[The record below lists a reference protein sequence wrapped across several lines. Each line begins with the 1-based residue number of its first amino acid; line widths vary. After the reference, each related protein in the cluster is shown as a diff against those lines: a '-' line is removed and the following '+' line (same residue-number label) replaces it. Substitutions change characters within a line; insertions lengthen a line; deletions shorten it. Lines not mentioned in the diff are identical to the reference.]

1 MKLHG
6 SFEPITIRKLT
17 ELQDLQF
24 ELVESP
30 INSYIQIELLD
41 KLPTVEKLTLIGRF
55 SDFNLD
61 NLFNLEKLSIK
72 GLLNNDF
79 NFDLFKNLRNQLTY
93 LYIDCSNID
102 NDSVNKLFID
112 NNFPNLSKLRIMNTK
127 ITKLENKIFSQFQKL
142 SDLKLYSNKELKSI
156 NYDCFSNLKQL
167 TRLNL
172 TESLIG
178 SLDKRHFSALNN
190 LEYLK
195 LSLFNIV
202 DIEENIFSNLTKLTN
217 LDLSYCKLEN
227 LKPESFI
234 GLINLKILD
243 LRSNKFT
250 KFDLR
255 ILENIT
261 RIKIVDLSG
270 NSINNKE
277 EILNHMRAYSNI
289 KFRFSVLF

>member
-1 MKLHG
+1 M
-6 SFEPITIRKLT
+6 TIRKLT
-17 ELQDLQF
+17 DLQDLQF

-30 INSYIQIELLD
+30 INSYIQIELFD

-61 NLFNLEKLSIK
+61 NLFNLQKLSIK

-79 NFDLFKNLRNQLTY
+79 NFDLFRKIRNQLTY
-93 LYIDCSNID
+93 LSIDCSNID

-112 NNFPNLSKLRIMNTK
+112 NNFPNLSKLRIRSTK

-142 SDLKLYSNKELKSI
+142 NDLKLYNNIELKSI

-172 TESLIG
+172 TKGLIE
-178 SLDKRHFSALNN
+178 SLDKRHFSELNN

-195 LSLFNIV
+195 LNLFKIV
-202 DIEENIFSNLTKLTN
+202 DIEENMFSNLKKLTT
-217 LDLSYCKLEN
+217 LDLSYCKLEI

-243 LRSNKFT
+243 LRSNKFK

-255 ILENIT
+255 VLENIT

-277 EILNHMRAYSNI
+277 EIFNHMRVYPNI
-289 KFRFSVLF
+289 KFRFSVLY